1 MRYVSLIGIAGLA
14 VAGGCA
20 PLEQAPLVYSSTK
33 QFGVGVKSGA
43 PDAPGL
49 DLNIGFRALDA
60 AYVPV
65 AVAKPCPQVGTC
77 NAAAHDI
84 MRITGVNEVSG
95 LSSVDEERIASY
107 TKIIDDSLK
116 AIEERSRRKGIIVDQ
131 LKEIRNLGTMR
142 GRLAVLEGA
151 AAEVPP
157 RTLTAQEESELVQL
171 RAQINR
177 VSALNESDLN
187 AEVAKID
194 ADNAAAGRVVDDT
207 RELRKPLLAQRN
219 EQKGDQKSD
228 ALSVYGTFNGD
239 STGNAQGGSLKLG
252 NTFSTG
258 IAAQNITQGLRQS
271 APLKA
276 MQECLSATKHIL
288 DDADIP
294 AASKAVIVQGIV
306 SACGGGIKIE

>member
-1 MRYVSLIGIAGLA
+1 MRHVSLIGIAAL
-14 VAGGCA
+14 AGGCA

-43 PDAPGL
+43 PDAPGV

-65 AVAKPCPQVGTC
+65 AVAKPCPKGQTC
-77 NAAAHDI
+77 RAGNHDI
-84 MRITGVNEVSG
+84 MRITGVNEVKG
-95 LSSVDEERIASY
+95 LSSVDEERIARY
-107 TKIIDDSLK
+107 TKTIEDSVN
-116 AIEERSRRKGIIVDQ
+116 AIEERSRRKGIIADQ
-131 LKEIRNLGTMR
+131 LKEIDGLGAMSA
-142 GRLAVLEGA
+142 RLKLLEGA
-151 AAEVPP
+151 ATENPP
-157 RTLTAQEESELVQL
+157 RTLTTQEESELVQL
-171 RAQINR
+171 RAQIDR
-177 VSALNESDLN
+177 VSALNASDLK

-194 ADNAAAGRVVDDT
+194 GDNAAAGRVIDDT

-258 IAAQNITQGLRQS
+258 IAAQNITQGLRES

-276 MQECLSATKHIL
+276 MQECLSATKVIL
-288 DDADIP
+288 DDANIP
-294 AASKAVIVQGIV
+294 AASKTVIVQGIV
-306 SACGGGIKIE
+306 SACRATKAE